1 VISVAATPVS
11 TVTGAVSGLD
21 TDLLT
26 VAGVG
31 IGVGAVLFAVRKGW
45 SVVRGMIK

>member
-1 VISVAATPVS
+1 MASTPTSV
-11 TVTGAVSGLD
+11 VTGAVSGLE

-31 IGVGAVLFAVRKGW
+31 IGVGAVVFAVRKGW
-45 SVVRGMIK
+45 KVVKGLI